1 MLCIRDRI
9 GLLIKEARTRQGLTQ
24 DKLAEKLSVSESFVG
39 QLERGE
45 AMPSVETLQLIITEL
60 HIDPRS
66 VFLDAP
72 HGDSE
77 YAELRSIMLH
87 MSANRKKL
95 LLDFAKLLLNS
106 DI

>member
-1 MLCIRDRI
+1 MFCIRDRL
-9 GLLIKEARTRQGLTQ
+9 GLLIKEKRTQEGLTQ
-24 DKLAEKLSVSESFVG
+24 DRLAEKLSVSESFVG

-60 HIDPRS
+60 NIDPRS
-66 VFLDAP
+66 VFLDGP
-72 HGDSE
+72 QGESE
-77 YAELRSIMLH
+77 YAELRSLMLH

>member
-1 MLCIRDRI
+1 MLCIRNRI
-9 GLLIKEARTRQGLTQ
+9 GLLIKEARTQQGLTQ

-60 HIDPRS
+60 NIDPRS

-72 HGDSE
+72 YGDSE
-77 YAELRSIMLH
+77 YAKLRSLMLH
-87 MSANRKKL
+87 MSANRRKL
-95 LLDFAKLLLNS
+95 LIDFAKLLLNS